1 MDPTQIWNTIIV
13 NPITWG
19 LQALYGIL
27 GNYGLAII
35 AFTAVVRLVM
45 LPLSMQQMKQSKA
58 MQAIQ
63 PKVQA
68 LQKLYAK
75 DKEALSRETMKLYQ
89 QEGVSPLSGCLPTL
103 VQMPIWVGLYSALLT
118 LSKTPEF
125 ASSFLWLEN
134 IAAVP
139 SMSNPIDWV
148 LPVITVISQWIT
160 QKMMTPANPDPQQ
173 SSMNSM
179 MMFMPLMFGVFCFQV
194 PAGLV
199 LYWVA
204 SNLFSLVQQYFV
216 SGWGG
221 LAPQAGSV
229 STAARTINA
238 GTTGVPGI
246 PGGPGAAVSKSGSS
260 GGLLASLQAL
270 LPPPSPTAG
279 APTVKGQP
287 SSSGPAKTVVRFD
300 EVVEAP
306 APSPAKAKPK
316 RSK

>member
-1 MDPTQIWNTIIV
+1 MDPTLVWNTLIV
-13 NPITWG
+13 GPLTEG
-19 LQALYGIL
+19 LRFLYGVL

-35 AFTAVVRLVM
+35 AFTAIIRTVM

-75 DKEALSRETMKLYQ
+75 DKETLSKETMKLYQ

-103 VQMPIWVGLYSALLT
+103 VQMPIWIGLYGALLT
-118 LSKTPEF
+118 LSKEKEF
-125 ASSFLWLEN
+125 ATSFLWLAN
-134 IAAVP
+134 IADTP

-148 LPVITVISQWIT
+148 LPVITVISQFIT
-160 QKMMTPANPDPQQ
+160 QKMMTPPNPDPQQ

-204 SNLFSLVQQYFV
+204 SNLFSLVQQYFTT
-216 SGWGG
+216 GWGG
-221 LAPQAGSV
+221 LMPTAGSV
-229 STAARTINA
+229 NTAARTINA
-238 GTTGVPGI
+238 GTTAGA
-246 PGGPGAAVSKSGSS
+246 GPSGTATSSKAGSS

-270 LPPPSPTAG
+270 LSPPSPTAG
-279 APTVKGQP
+279 APAAKGQP
-287 SSSGPAKTVVRFD
+287 GSSVFTKTVVKFD
-300 EVVEAP
+300 EVVEP
-306 APSPAKAKPK
+306 VTPGPTKPKPK
-316 RSK
+316 RGK